1 MKGEYDWI
9 IKSYKVCCMK
19 FFIVVVICV
28 LNLFMI
34 SCSNKGTPSKFMETS
49 INTEVAGMDEPNTK
63 QNESVAPTSNEELKS
78 TVIPTK
84 TEETKKKTEEPKKNT
99 EEATKIEEQSNTAAS
114 ILNGQPSKTLNHATT
129 PVPTLSPENLDPTA
143 EISYEIPE
151 KYSSIRSD
159 YCGTINQ
166 IYYDTYDYFGDNA
179 PIKKPAYVY
188 LPYGYD
194 ETCEYDVLYLM
205 HGIGGNEKEWG
216 MYHNASTIKAIMDN
230 LIYYGDI
237 KPFIVVVPNGRSSVN
252 YANTSSDFNS
262 FYEFGKELRND
273 LIPYIDANFA
283 TFAEFNE
290 QGYDLTKARQHR
302 AMGGLSM
309 GAMQTI
315 NIGLCESLDVIS
327 YFGAFS
333 ACPTTNTSAKIVSAL
348 DNFKDYEVNYFYN
361 ICGTADGIAWPH
373 ATNAVL
379 NITSLSER
387 LSEDENFKWQEIE
400 GGAHDFKVWYLGFYN
415 YVQLIFNR

>member
-1 MKGEYDWI
+1 
-9 IKSYKVCCMK
+9 MK
-19 FFIVVVICV
+19 FFLVVVICV
-28 LNLFMI
+28 LNLLMV
-34 SCSNKGTPSKFMETS
+34 SCSNQEAPSKLIETS
-49 INTEVAGMDEPNTK
+49 MNTEVAGMDETNTI
-63 QNESVAPTSNEELKS
+63 QNSTDTPTNEILLS
-78 TVIPTK
+78 TVVPTKAEEQKITGEATK
-84 TEETKKKTEEPKKNT
+84 TEQSTKKEDTVFKVE
-99 EEATKIEEQSNTAAS
+99 
-114 ILNGQPSKTLNHATT
+114 PSKSLGQAAL
-129 PVPTLSPENLDPTA
+129 VPTLSPENFDPTA

-151 KYSSIRSD
+151 KYSAIRSE
-159 YCGTINQ
+159 YSGSIQ
-166 IYYDTYDYFGDNA
+166 LIYYDTFDYFGDNA
-179 PIKKPAYVY
+179 PLKKPAYVY

-194 ETCEYDVLYLM
+194 EEKQYNVLYLM

-216 MYHNASTIKAIMDN
+216 MYHNASTLKAIMDN
-230 LIYYGDI
+230 LVYYGDI
-237 KPFIVVVPNGRSSVN
+237 EPFIVVVPNGRSSVN
-252 YANTSSDFNS
+252 YANTNSDHNS
-262 FYEFGKELRND
+262 FYKFGNELRND

-283 TFAEFNE
+283 MFAEYNE
-290 QGYDLTKARQHR
+290 QGYDLTLAREHR

-315 NIGLCESLDVIS
+315 NIGLCESLDIIS

-348 DNFKDYEVNYFYN
+348 DNFKDYDINYFYN

-387 LSEDENFKWQEIE
+387 LSEDENFKWQEID

-415 YVQLIFNR
+415 YVQLIFKK